1 MEILIV
7 ILIVASL
14 YSMAKSSQLHA
25 FSNFM
30 SAKVLDLY
38 KEDDWLHA
46 EINIEGS
53 YKNMLLAL
61 PWDYKFEDMIVYE
74 VR

>member
-1 MEILIV
+1 MDPVFIV
-7 ILIVASL
+7 GTVGIIYSL
-14 YSMAKSSQLHA
+14 AKSSQLHA

-30 SAKVLDLY
+30 TAKVLNPH
-38 KEDDWLHA
+38 KEDESID
-46 EINIEGS
+46 IERS
-53 YKNMLLAL
+53 YRNMLLSP